1 MNDGSIR
8 IGTKIDFSGV
18 KSDIKALEKELVT
31 IQKETDKVNA
41 REKKVMDDYNE
52 KREFDAQFPEEMSH
66 REMIDKEA
74 NQKLDPII
82 KEREILNEKAREYT
96 AMLDQAK
103 EKLQEQL
110 ALEQASKELSQASK
124 AEGMLSKIQT
134 QEQYNS
140 LLEKTRAQMAAI
152 EAQAESI
159 AAKHGLSKEQILAI
173 HPEYQKLQDTLAI
186 ISGRQDEFGRKAKDS
201 FGVGKRSAKSFD
213 TAIKGTIKRIARMG
227 LGLLGARSI
236 FMALRKAAST
246 YMEANE
252 DLKNQVQGLWN
263 VLAVAV
269 GPVVEKLVSWLTI
282 AISYVNAFVK
292 ALWGVD
298 LVAKANALAL
308 NKQAKATTAA
318 AKASKQLAGFD
329 EMNKL
334 SDTST
339 SGGTDSSSVGTF
351 QPVVVETDSVNDFI
365 EKLRIILPIVAAIA
379 AGIEA
384 WKIAKFFGA
393 TLKSGA
399 SWAMIIAG
407 AVLAIWGY
415 CDAIVNGVD
424 WGNLAIV
431 LGGLGL
437 VVGGLFLQFG
447 ELAGAIGLLVAG
459 VALLVLGVVDF
470 IKNGPTIQNTIL
482 IIGGAIA
489 TAVALATMGI
499 GPLVAAII
507 GVIAAVG
514 AFTAAIL
521 LEEPA
526 IMSVEDAQEAL
537 TEAKNRAAEA
547 ENSYINAVDA
557 AEAALKRLEE
567 AEKAAG
573 MTGEELYAQV
583 QAGTLDYK
591 DMTAEQ
597 KELYKA
603 YIDNEQKQKD
613 LTTATEELS
622 AAKKAE
628 TIASYEN
635 QLALAKESGNY
646 DDFKKSVVD
655 AFEKGELSAEEA
667 RDLIAKSMSEMSDS
681 ARETFMED
689 IPGNIKDGLDPRQ
702 YESTKQKLGRFFK
715 ELGRVIVNIF
725 IGIVNGIIAAIN
737 AIIYPFKAAFTAIA
751 KLFGIKIEGGYSFS
765 TIPNI
770 PYLAK
775 GGIVNRP
782 GRGVP
787 AIIGEAGAE
796 AVLPLENN
804 TEWMDILAEK
814 IGGNV
819 TIPIYMDGKKIATYV
834 VDVQKKKAFAMNGA

>member
-1 MNDGSIR
+1 MSDGSIR

-18 KSDIKALEKELVT
+18 KADIKALEKELAT
-31 IQKETDKVNA
+31 IQKEADKVNA

-74 NQKLDPII
+74 SEKLNPII

-96 AMLDQAK
+96 AMLEQAK
-103 EKLQEQL
+103 AKLQEQL

-152 EAQAESI
+152 EAQAESV
-159 AAKHGLSKEQILAI
+159 AAKHGLTKEQLLAI

-186 ISGRQDEFGRKAKDS
+186 ISGRQAEFGQKAKSS
-201 FGVGKRSAKSFD
+201 FSLGKKSAQSFD

-227 LGLLGARSI
+227 LGLLGARSV

-246 YMEANE
+246 YMDANE

-263 VLAVAV
+263 VLAVAI

-308 NKQAKATTAA
+308 KKQEKATKAA
-318 AKASKQLAGFD
+318 AKASQLAGFD
-329 EMNKL
+329 EMTKL
-334 SDTST
+334 SDPSAST
-339 SGGTDSSSVGTF
+339 DDTSVGTF

-384 WKIAKFFGA
+384 WKVAKFFGA
-393 TLKSGA
+393 TLKGGA

-415 CDAIVNGVD
+415 CDAIVNGLD
-424 WGNLAIV
+424 WGNLALVI
-431 LGGLGL
+431 GGLGL

-447 ELAGAIGLLVAG
+447 KLAGSIGLLVSG
-459 VALLVLGVVDF
+459 IALLVLGVVDF
-470 IKNGPTIQNTIL
+470 IKNGPTVQNTIL

-499 GPLVAAII
+499 GPLIAAIV
-507 GVIAAVG
+507 GVIAAVV

-526 IMSVEDAQEAL
+526 IMSVKDAQEAL
-537 TEAKNRAAEA
+537 TEAKNRATEA

-557 AEAALKRLEE
+557 AEAAMKRLEE

-583 QAGTLDYK
+583 QAGVLDYQ

-597 KELYKA
+597 RELYKA
-603 YIDNEQKQKD
+603 YLDNEQKQKD
-613 LTTATEELS
+613 LTVATEEFS

-655 AFEKGELSAEEA
+655 AFEKGELTAEEA

-681 ARETFMED
+681 AREAFMDD
-689 IPGNIKDGLDPRQ
+689 IPGHIKDGLDPRQ

-715 ELGRVIVNIF
+715 EAGKWIVNIF
-725 IGIVNGIIAAIN
+725 IGIINGIIETIN
-737 AIIYPFKAAFTAIA
+737 AIIYPFKAAFVAIA
-751 KLFGIKIEGGYSFS
+751 KLFGVKIEGGYSFQ
-765 TIPNI
+765 TIPEI

-775 GGIVNRP
+775 GGIVNNP
-782 GRGVP
+782 GRGVH
-787 AIIGEAGAE
+787 AIVGEDGAE
-796 AVLPLENN
+796 AVLPLEKN

-819 TIPIYMDGKKIATYV
+819 TIPIVLDGKKIATYV
-834 VDVQKKKAFAMNGA
+834 VDIQKKKAFAMNGA